1 MTDVRLRD
9 VHALPAGRTDQRVV
23 VQRRNGRNPARAS
36 HSRQVEREIQQVV
49 YVKDLRPRGIENV
62 SQLGRHA
69 SGCVGVLEAIR
80 LPVVDDLDDRESLVR
95 TPADGAVARCRIV
108 LGRDDEHVV
117 AAGQLAT
124 QLERVDLRA
133 GDVPRQ
139 KIVDRVEEPQPG
151 HSPLPRAARA
161 SC

>member
-1 MTDVRLRD
+1 M
-9 VHALPAGRTDQRVV
+9 
-23 VQRRNGRNPARAS
+23 
-36 HSRQVEREIQQVV
+36 
-49 YVKDLRPRGIENV
+49 
-62 SQLGRHA
+62 
-69 SGCVGVLEAIR
+69 
-80 LPVVDDLDDRESLVR
+80 
-95 TPADGAVARCRIV
+95 ARCRIV

-139 KIVDRVEEPQPG
+139 KIVDRVQEPQTRHG
-151 HSPLPRAARA
+151 PLPRAARA

>member
-1 MTDVRLRD
+1 MTGSPSYARQRMVPWR
-9 VHALPAGRTDQRVV
+9 AAG
-23 VQRRNGRNPARAS
+23 S
-36 HSRQVEREIQQVV
+36 
-49 YVKDLRPRGIENV
+49 
-62 SQLGRHA
+62 
-69 SGCVGVLEAIR
+69 
-80 LPVVDDLDDRESLVR
+80 
-95 TPADGAVARCRIV
+95 V

-124 QLERVDLRA
+124 ELERVDLRA

-151 HSPLPRAARA
+151 HSPLPLAARA